1 MSSIPCASTSRRW
14 LFREDFV
21 DQQRGALDHAPGTA
35 ARTEAPAFATERD
48 QVLGMATVA
57 TDPEEP
63 MLESSALQVGLEL
76 LLDVR
81 GQRHA
86 LLGQVLDERRVVLLH
101 QPVEPG
107 VLGSVALVD
116 ESTGGFP
123 AVGVHRLRVLAL
135 AGDGSV

>member
-1 MSSIPCASTSRRW
+1 
-14 LFREDFV
+14 
-21 DQQRGALDHAPGTA
+21 
-35 ARTEAPAFATERD
+35 
-48 QVLGMATVA
+48 MATVA

-116 ESTGGFP
+116 ESTGGFLP
-123 AVGVHRLRVLAL
+123 WACIGCASLR
-135 AGDGSV
+135 